1 MGELVVEG
9 LRKAYEGRAVLE
21 EASLRLEGGESL
33 SVMGP
38 SGSGKTTLLN
48 LLGGLDRPDCG
59 SIRLNGRDIVRFS
72 EPELRSYR
80 AQSVGFVFQE
90 HLLLPELTGLQNV
103 LLPALGRVGPPE
115 IARARELADRLGV
128 AHRLDAYPW
137 QMSGGER
144 QRFALARALLNLPAL
159 LLCDEPTGNLDS
171 STGDSV
177 VSAILSAAAE
187 QGAMVVLATHNAAHA
202 AKCRHVCRLRDG
214 RLVADS

>member
-1 MGELVVEG
+1 MSELVVEG

-59 SIRLNGRDIVRFS
+59 SIRLNGRDIVRLS

-144 QRFALARALLNLPAL
+144 QRFALARALLNRPAL

-202 AKCRHVCRLRDG
+202 AKCRRVCRLRDG
-214 RLVADS
+214 KLVADS

>member
-187 QGAMVVLATHNAAHA
+187 QGAMVVLATHNATHA
-202 AKCRHVCRLRDG
+202 AKCRRVCRLRDG

>member
-1 MGELVVEG
+1 MRELVVEG

-59 SIRLNGRDIVRFS
+59 SIRLDGRDIVRLS

-90 HLLLPELTGLQNV
+90 HLLLPELTGLQNA
-103 LLPALGRVGPPE
+103 LLPALGRVGPSE

-144 QRFALARALLNLPAL
+144 QRFALARALLNRPAL

-171 STGDSV
+171 HTGDSV
-177 VSAILSAAAE
+177 VSAILSAAVE

-202 AKCRHVCRLRDG
+202 AKCRRVCTLRDG

>member
-59 SIRLNGRDIVRFS
+59 SIRLDGRDIVRLS

-103 LLPALGRVGPPE
+103 LLPALGRVGPSE

-144 QRFALARALLNLPAL
+144 QRFALARALLNRPAL

-202 AKCRHVCRLRDG
+202 AKCRRVCRLRDG